1 MADTHST
8 HHSSSNAPRFSAGLI
23 TGIVTLAWLVVF
35 GAVMVHG
42 LDGIHQHDEVVSTQA
57 K

>member
-1 MADTHST
+1 VADTHST
-8 HHSSSNAPRFSAGLI
+8 HHSSPNARRFSAGLV

-42 LDGIHQHDEVVSTQA
+42 LDGIHQHDEVVATQA

>member
-1 MADTHST
+1 MADHST
-8 HHSSSNAPRFSAGLI
+8 STSHSAGGKPKFSAGLV

-35 GAVMVHG
+35 GLVVLHG
-42 LDGIHQHDEVVSTQA
+42 IDGINQHNHVVSQS